1 MENNTS
7 FRLAK
12 RNLYFIAAGLIVVIL
27 GFVLMAVGP
36 DSGLHDYEPDIFS
49 IRRTVVAPL
58 IVFVGYVSITFGIW
72 YKPKNDK

>member
-12 RNLYFIAAGLIVVIL
+12 RNLYLIAAGLIVVIL

-36 DSGLHDYEPDIFS
+36 DSGLHNYEPDIFS
-49 IRRTVVAPL
+49 IRRTVIAPL
-58 IVFVGYVSITFGIW
+58 MVFVGYVSIMFGIW
-72 YKPKNDK
+72 YKPKHDK